1 MSEMDIHD
9 ATVDET
15 ELEGAELEGAET
27 DLEAP
32 EADTVEQHQVVG
44 PDGRR
49 WTLDHLPE
57 DADEYDATEQ
67 SQVVAM
73 DEDDYR

>member
-1 MSEMDIHD
+1 VSEMDIHD

-15 ELEGAELEGAET
+15 EVEGAET

-44 PDGRR
+44 PDARR
-49 WTLDHLPE
+49 WTLDHLPA

-67 SQVVAM
+67 SQVVAI